1 MSGARTRTRP
11 SGGENSRPDDP
22 ATEPS
27 ARLNWSR
34 KLVRTEAGSAA
45 VLGGLAVIWI
55 FFEVQNSN
63 FLTARNLTNLVLQTA
78 VTAIL
83 GMGVVL
89 VMVAGEIDLSLGSA
103 TGASAAVLGVLLTSQ
118 HWPAGLAI
126 TVTLLFGLLLGLVQG
141 IVTTQIGVPS
151 FIVTLGGFLAFAG
164 VQLALIGGAGQ
175 IAIASPAVIAIAND
189 YLAPGVA
196 WALAAAVIAGLAAAE
211 ATRHRAWSRVGAGD
225 GSWWPAV
232 ARVAAWAGV
241 LIAVTAILNSYFGV
255 PYLLVGVLALS
266 LGLSWATRRTGFGRH
281 LYAVG
286 GNAEA
291 ARRAGISVGAVKV
304 TVLAASGLLAALA
317 AIVSASRLYSVDA
330 STGGGTLLLE
340 AIAAAVIGGTSLFGG
355 HGRIY
360 NALLGALVIDSVEN
374 GLDLIGQSAST
385 KNIATGI
392 ILVLAVSLD
401 ALSRRRARQR
411 Q

>member
-1 MSGARTRTRP
+1 VSGARIRTRP
-11 SGGENSRPDDP
+11 QGGE
-22 ATEPS
+22 S
-27 ARLNWSR
+27 ARPNDAANSLATRFTLSR
-34 KLVRTEAGSAA
+34 RLVRSEAGSAA
-45 VLGGLAVIWI
+45 VLAGLAAIWI

-83 GMGVVL
+83 AMGVVL
-89 VMVAGEIDLSLGSA
+89 VLIAGEIDLSLGSV
-103 TGASAAVLGVLLTSQ
+103 TGASAALLGVLLTNQ
-118 HWPAGLAI
+118 HWPTGLAI
-126 TVTLLFGLLLGLVQG
+126 AVTLLFGLVIGLVQG
-141 IVTTQIGVPS
+141 LVTTQIGVPS

-164 VQLALIGGAGQ
+164 VQLALIGGSGQ

-196 WALAAAVIAGLAAAE
+196 WALAGAVIAGLVAAE
-211 ATRHRAWSRVGAGD
+211 AARRRAWSRAGVGD

-241 LIAVTAILNSYFGV
+241 LIAVTWIMNSYFGV
-255 PYLLVGVLALS
+255 PYLLVGLLALL
-266 LGLSWATRRTGFGRH
+266 LGLSWATRRTGLGRH

-291 ARRAGISVGAVKV
+291 ARRAGISVGAIKV
-304 TVLAASGLLAALA
+304 TVLAASGLLAAIA
-317 AIVSASRLYSVDA
+317 AIVSASRLYSVNA

-360 NALLGALVIDSVEN
+360 HALLGALVIDSVEN
-374 GLDLIGQSAST
+374 GLDLIGQSEST

>member
-1 MSGARTRTRP
+1 MSGAPTRTRP
-11 SGGENSRPDDP
+11 EGGESSRPGTP
-22 ATEPS
+22 PVAGVTGS
-27 ARLNWSR
+27 RRLIR
-34 KLVRTEAGSAA
+34 AEAGSAA
-45 VLGGLAVIWI
+45 VLTGLAAIWI

-103 TGASAAVLGVLLTSQ
+103 TGASAALLGVLLTSQ
-118 HWPAGLAI
+118 HWPTGLAI
-126 TVTLLFGLLLGLVQG
+126 AVTLLFGLLIGLLQG

-196 WALAAAVIAGLAAAE
+196 WALAGSVIAGLVATEAA
-211 ATRHRAWSRVGAGD
+211 RHRAWSRAGVGD
-225 GSWWPAV
+225 GSWWSAA

-241 LIAVTAILNSYFGV
+241 LIAVTWIMNSYFGV
-255 PYLLVGVLALS
+255 PYLLVGLLALS
-266 LGLSWATRRTGFGRH
+266 LWLSWVTRRTGFGRH

-291 ARRAGISVGAVKV
+291 ARRAGIPVNAIKV
-304 TVLAASGLLAALA
+304 TVLAASGLLAAVA
-317 AIVSASRLYSVDA
+317 AVVSASRLYSVNA

-355 HGRIY
+355 RGRIY

-374 GLDLIGQSAST
+374 GLDLIGQSEST
-385 KNIATGI
+385 KSIATGI

>member
-1 MSGARTRTRP
+1 MSGAPTRTRP
-11 SGGENSRPDDP
+11 EGGENSRPGAP
-22 ATEPS
+22 RTAGATAS
-27 ARLNWSR
+27 RRLIR
-34 KLVRTEAGSAA
+34 ADAGSAA
-45 VLGGLAVIWI
+45 VLAGLGVIWA
-55 FFEVQNSN
+55 FFEVQNGN
-63 FLTARNLTNLVLQTA
+63 FLTARNLTNLVLQA
-78 VTAIL
+78 AITAIL

-89 VMVAGEIDLSLGSA
+89 VMVGGEIDLSLGSA
-103 TGASAAVLGVLLTSQ
+103 TGASAALLGVLITSQ
-118 HWPAGLAI
+118 HWPAGLAMAA
-126 TVTLLFGLLLGLVQG
+126 TLLFGLMIGLLQG

-164 VQLALIGGAGQ
+164 VQLALIGRAGQ

-189 YLAPGVA
+189 YLPPPVA
-196 WALAAAVIAGLAAAE
+196 WALAGAVIACLAGTEAA
-211 ATRHRAWSRVGAGD
+211 RHRAWSGAGAGN
-225 GSWWPAV
+225 GSWWPAA

-241 LIAVTAILNSYFGV
+241 LIAVTWVMNSYFGV
-255 PYLLVGVLALS
+255 PYLLVGLLALS
-266 LGLSWATRRTGFGRH
+266 LGLSWVTRRTGFGRH

-291 ARRAGISVGAVKV
+291 ARRAGIGVNAIKV
-304 TVLAASGLLAALA
+304 TALGASGLLAAVA
-317 AIVSASRLYSVDA
+317 AIVSASQLYSVNA

-355 HGRIY
+355 RGRIY
-360 NALLGALVIDSVEN
+360 NALLGALVIGSVEN
-374 GLDLIGQSAST
+374 GLDLIGQSEST

-401 ALSRRRARQR
+401 AISRRRARQR

>member
-1 MSGARTRTRP
+1 VSGARIRTRP
-11 SGGENSRPDDP
+11 QGGE
-22 ATEPS
+22 S
-27 ARLNWSR
+27 ARPNDAANSLATRFTLSR
-34 KLVRTEAGSAA
+34 RLVRSEAGSAA
-45 VLGGLAVIWI
+45 VLAGLAAIWI

-83 GMGVVL
+83 AMGVVL
-89 VMVAGEIDLSLGSA
+89 VLIAGEIDLSLGSV
-103 TGASAAVLGVLLTSQ
+103 TGASAALLGVLLTNQ
-118 HWPAGLAI
+118 HWPTGLAI
-126 TVTLLFGLLLGLVQG
+126 VVTLLFGLLIGLVQG
-141 IVTTQIGVPS
+141 LVTTQIGVPS
-151 FIVTLGGFLAFAG
+151 FIVTLGGFLVFAG
-164 VQLALIGGAGQ
+164 VQLALIGGSGQ

-196 WALAAAVIAGLAAAE
+196 WALAGAVIAGLVATEAA
-211 ATRHRAWSRVGAGD
+211 RRRAWSRADVGD
-225 GSWWPAV
+225 GSWWLAV

-241 LIAVTAILNSYFGV
+241 LIAVTLIMNSYFGV
-255 PYLLVGVLALS
+255 PYLLVGLLALF
-266 LGLSWATRRTGFGRH
+266 LGLSWATRRTGLGRH

-291 ARRAGISVGAVKV
+291 ARRAGISVGAIKV

-317 AIVSASRLYSVDA
+317 AIVSASRLYSVNA

-360 NALLGALVIDSVEN
+360 HALLGALVIDSVEN
-374 GLDLIGQSAST
+374 GLDLIGQSEST

>member
-11 SGGENSRPDDP
+11 PGGESSRPNDP
-22 ATEPS
+22 ATGLA
-27 ARLNWSR
+27 ARVTWSR
-34 KLVRTEAGSAA
+34 NLVRADAGSAA
-45 VLGGLAVIWI
+45 VLGGLAAIWI

-103 TGASAAVLGVLLTSQ
+103 TGASAALLGVLLTSQ

-126 TVTLLFGLLLGLVQG
+126 AVTLLFGLLLGLLQG
-141 IVTTQIGVPS
+141 IITTQIGVPS

-164 VQLALIGGAGQ
+164 VQLALIGSAGQ
-175 IAIASPAVIAIAND
+175 IAISSPAVIAIAND
-189 YLAPGVA
+189 YIARAVA
-196 WALAAAVIAGLAAAE
+196 WALAGVVIAGLVVTEVAG
-211 ATRHRAWSRVGAGD
+211 HRAWSRAGVGG
-225 GSWWPAV
+225 GSWWPAA
-232 ARVAAWAGV
+232 ARVGAWAGV
-241 LIAVTAILNSYFGV
+241 LIAVTWIMNSYFGV
-255 PYLLVGVLALS
+255 PYLLVGLLALS

-291 ARRAGISVGAVKV
+291 ARRAGISVGAIKV
-304 TVLAASGLLAALA
+304 TVLAASGLLAAVA

-355 HGRIY
+355 YGRIY

>member
-1 MSGARTRTRP
+1 LRGAPAPAKPEGGQGVRP
-11 SGGENSRPDDP
+11 GPRPL
-22 ATEPS
+22 
-27 ARLNWSR
+27 ARVTGYPRLLR
-34 KLVRTEAGSAA
+34 AEAGSVA
-45 VLGGLAVIWI
+45 VFAGLAAIWA
-55 FFEVQNSN
+55 FFEIQNSN
-63 FLTARNLTNLVLQTA
+63 FLTARNLTNLVLQLA

-83 GMGVVL
+83 AMGVVL
-89 VMVAGEIDLSLGSA
+89 VMLAGEIDLSLGSA
-103 TGASAAVLGVLLTSQ
+103 TGASAALLGVLLTSH
-118 HWPAGLAI
+118 HWPTGLAI
-126 TVTLLFGLLLGLVQG
+126 GATLLFGLLLGLLQG

-164 VQLALIGGAGQ
+164 VQLALIGRAGQ

-196 WALAAAVIAGLAAAE
+196 WALAGLVIGGLVITEAA
-211 ATRHRAWSRVGAGD
+211 RHRAWSRAGVGD
-225 GSWWPAV
+225 RPWWPAA
-232 ARVAAWAGV
+232 ARVAAWAVV
-241 LIAVTAILNSYFGV
+241 LIAVTWIMNSYFGV
-255 PYLLVGVLALS
+255 PYLLVGLLALS
-266 LGLSWATRRTGFGRH
+266 LGLSWVTYRTGFGRH

-291 ARRAGISVGAVKV
+291 ARRAGIPVSAIKV
-304 TVLAASGLLAALA
+304 TVLAASGLLAAVA

-330 STGGGTLLLE
+330 NTGGGTLLLE
-340 AIAAAVIGGTSLFGG
+340 AIAAAVIGGASLFGG

-385 KNIATGI
+385 KSIATGI

-401 ALSRRRARQR
+401 ALSRRRSRQR

>member
-1 MSGARTRTRP
+1 MSRAPARARP
-11 SGGENSRPDDP
+11 EGGEGSRRGTPP
-22 ATEPS
+22 AAAVAGS
-27 ARLNWSR
+27 WRV
-34 KLVRTEAGSAA
+34 VRAEAGPVA
-45 VLGGLAVIWI
+45 VLAGLAAIWI

-63 FLTARNLTNLVLQTA
+63 FLTARNLSNLVLQMA

-103 TGASAAVLGVLLTSQ
+103 TGAAAALLGVLLTS
-118 HWPAGLAI
+118 HRWPAGPAI
-126 TVTLLFGLLLGLVQG
+126 AVTLLFGLMIGLLQG
-141 IVTTQIGVPS
+141 VVTTQIGVPS

-164 VQLALIGGAGQ
+164 VQLALIGGSGQ

-196 WALAAAVIAGLAAAE
+196 WALAGLVIAGLVATEAA
-211 ATRHRAWSRVGAGD
+211 RHRAWSRAGAAD
-225 GSWWPAV
+225 RSWWPAA
-232 ARVAAWAGV
+232 ARVAGWAGV
-241 LIAVTAILNSYFGV
+241 LIVVTAILNSYFGV
-255 PYLLVGVLALS
+255 PYLLVGLLALS
-266 LGLSWATRRTGFGRH
+266 LGLSWVTRRTGFGRH

-291 ARRAGISVGAVKV
+291 ARRAGIPVNAIKV
-304 TVLAASGLLAALA
+304 TALAASGLLAAVA

-355 HGRIY
+355 RGRIY

-374 GLDLIGQSAST
+374 GLDLIGQSEST

-401 ALSRRRARQR
+401 ALSRRRTRQR

>member
-1 MSGARTRTRP
+1 VSGARIRTRP
-11 SGGENSRPDDP
+11 QGGEGARPNDAANSL
-22 ATEPS
+22 AT
-27 ARLNWSR
+27 RFTLSR
-34 KLVRTEAGSAA
+34 RLVRSEAGSAA

-89 VMVAGEIDLSLGSA
+89 VLIAGEIDLSLGSV
-103 TGASAAVLGVLLTSQ
+103 TGASAALLGVLLTNQ
-118 HWPAGLAI
+118 HWPTGLAI
-126 TVTLLFGLLLGLVQG
+126 VVTLLFGLVIGLVQG
-141 IVTTQIGVPS
+141 LVTTQIGVPS

-164 VQLALIGGAGQ
+164 VQLALIGGSGQ

-196 WALAAAVIAGLAAAE
+196 WALAGAVIAGLVAAE
-211 ATRHRAWSRVGAGD
+211 AARRRAWSLVGVGD

-232 ARVAAWAGV
+232 VRVAAWAGV
-241 LIAVTAILNSYFGV
+241 LIAVTWIMNSYFGV
-255 PYLLVGVLALS
+255 PYLLVGLLALL
-266 LGLSWATRRTGFGRH
+266 LGLSWATRRTGLGRH

-291 ARRAGISVGAVKV
+291 ARRAGISVGAIKV
-304 TVLAASGLLAALA
+304 TVLAASGLLAAIA

-360 NALLGALVIDSVEN
+360 HALLGALVIDSVEN
-374 GLDLIGQSAST
+374 GLDLIGQSEST

>member
-1 MSGARTRTRP
+1 MSGARIRTRP
-11 SGGENSRPDDP
+11 QGGE
-22 ATEPS
+22 S
-27 ARLNWSR
+27 ARPNDAANSLATRFTLSR
-34 KLVRTEAGSAA
+34 RLVRSEAGSAA
-45 VLGGLAVIWI
+45 VLAGLAAIWI

-83 GMGVVL
+83 AMGVVL
-89 VMVAGEIDLSLGSA
+89 VLIAGEIDLSLGSV
-103 TGASAAVLGVLLTSQ
+103 TGASAALLGVLLTNQ
-118 HWPAGLAI
+118 HWPTGLAI
-126 TVTLLFGLLLGLVQG
+126 AVTLLFGLVIGLVQG
-141 IVTTQIGVPS
+141 LVTTQIGVPS

-164 VQLALIGGAGQ
+164 VQLALIGGSGQ

-196 WALAAAVIAGLAAAE
+196 WALAGAVIAGLVATEAA
-211 ATRHRAWSRVGAGD
+211 RRRAWSRADVGD
-225 GSWWPAV
+225 GSWWLAV

-241 LIAVTAILNSYFGV
+241 LIAVTLIMNSYFGV
-255 PYLLVGVLALS
+255 PYLLVGLLALF
-266 LGLSWATRRTGFGRH
+266 LGLSWATRRTGLGRH

-291 ARRAGISVGAVKV
+291 ARRAGISVGAIKV

-317 AIVSASRLYSVDA
+317 AIVSASRLYSVNA

-360 NALLGALVIDSVEN
+360 HALLGALVIDSVEN
-374 GLDLIGQSAST
+374 GLDLIGQSEST